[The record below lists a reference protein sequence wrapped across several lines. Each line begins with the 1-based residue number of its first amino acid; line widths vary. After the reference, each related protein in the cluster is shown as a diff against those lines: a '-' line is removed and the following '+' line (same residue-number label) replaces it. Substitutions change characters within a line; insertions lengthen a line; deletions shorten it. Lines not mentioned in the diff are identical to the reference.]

1 MNALL
6 FIKPVLQLLDA
17 GSLLR
22 RLNAA
27 LLFLL
32 AVAIV
37 GGLGYTL
44 YNLFGL
50 TFSSGSEYDYGESSG
65 VGVGKVFLLIFSVII
80 VIGAIVTLLQ
90 VLVFR
95 GLDLWNKPDTEYSAI
110 QSLSSFIRAVG
121 ESLATL
127 LLTFGLI
134 QTLAIWFKEPA
145 FDFTG
150 PLSSLSIIPFS
161 IFYGMQN
168 MFVIGL
174 LMLLNTAL
182 TTIVVL
188 TITHFIAEWLVARAD
203 IAWHL
208 RVLRERPTASPAPP
222 PVLAPPVFAA
232 HPAPPPPPMSTPP
245 PIG

>member
-6 FIKPVLQLLDA
+6 FIKPVLKLLDS

-37 GGLGYTL
+37 GGLAYML
-44 YNLFGL
+44 YNVFAS
-50 TFSSGSEYDYGESSG
+50 TFSTGSEYDYGESSG
-65 VGVGKVFLLIFSVII
+65 VGVDKVFMLIFSVII
-80 VIGAIVTLLQ
+80 LICSIITLLQ

-95 GLDLWNKPDTEYSAI
+95 GLDLWKKPDTEYSAI

-134 QTLAIWFKEPA
+134 QTLAIWFNEPR
-145 FDFTG
+145 FDFSD
-150 PLSSLSIIPFS
+150 PLSSISIIPPYLIFS
-161 IFYGMQN
+161 IQN
-168 MFVIGL
+168 LFVVGFL
-174 LMLLNTAL
+174 VLLNTVL
-182 TTIVVL
+182 TTIVVI
-188 TITHFIAEWLVARAD
+188 TIMHFIAEWLVARAD

-208 RVLRERPTASPAPP
+208 RVLREKPVSAPAPP
-222 PVLAPPVFAA
+222 PVMAPPAFAA
-232 HPAPPPPPMSTPP
+232 HPAPPPPPMPGPP
-245 PIG
+245 PIA